1 MIKKIRMYV
10 LYVALLS
17 GMVFSAVTLG
27 SNTAYAACDCNAIF
41 QGAVEYCSVYGGLA
55 VFSCN
60 ESEVHFRC
68 AFGNF
73 HGGPCQ

>member
-1 MIKKIRMYV
+1 MVKKIRMYV

-17 GMVFSAVTLG
+17 GMLFSAVTLG
-27 SNTAYAACDCNAIF
+27 SNTAYAACDCQRIANDAF
-41 QGAVEYCSVYGGLA
+41 EYCSTQGGLA
-55 VFSCN
+55 VFYCT

>member
-27 SNTAYAACDCNAIF
+27 SNTAYAACDCQTLGNNAF
-41 QGAVEYCSVYGGLA
+41 EYCSTQGGLA
-55 VFSCN
+55 VWSCN
-60 ESEVHFRC
+60 ETEFHFRC

-73 HGGPCQ
+73 HGGYCQ